1 MSAPQGDKIYD
12 EGQME
17 DIQRKYDLIIV
28 DSVNLAYRTFKQK
41 GETPL
46 QLSKKSIYRDS
57 VCKFID
63 TVTELEDKYLKRE
76 GQVYFLFDNYF
87 SKADLRT
94 TYMFADRR
102 KIEESYKATRKKN
115 TREFYNSINFLR
127 YYYLIGP
134 SRYHTLRVD
143 GLEADDLV
151 EPLMRKLGVKGSEI
165 KALMVTTDEDW
176 ARYLLPNVDWI
187 PDFSQGPENIRG
199 FEDRKGYYPTKKG
212 VILYKSIFGD
222 PSDNIKSLVPFNDS
236 TLKAFLE
243 ILGMIDN
250 QSSLEMLILESRDET
265 LRETNPILKVIS
277 QNEKA
282 FISNIQL
289 VSPIPCGMDIINQ
302 SLTSGRND
310 STLYHTV
317 RGAIGLDVSKEF
329 VFGNIKRSKA

>member
-1 MSAPQGDKIYD
+1 
-12 EGQME
+12 ME
-17 DIQRKYDLIIV
+17 EVQRKYDYILV

-63 TVTELEDKYLKRE
+63 TVSDLESKYLKNDGE
-76 GQVYFLFDNYF
+76 IYFLFDNYF

-134 SRYHTLRVD
+134 TKYHTLRID

-151 EPLMRKLGVKGSEI
+151 EPMLIKLGI
-165 KALMVTTDEDW
+165 KENDKTVLMITNDEDW
-176 ARYLLPNVDWI
+176 TRYLDTNIDWF
-187 PDFSQGPENIRG
+187 PDFARLPETIRE
-199 FEDRKGYYPTKKG
+199 FEERKGFHPTKNN
-212 VILYKSIFGD
+212 VIFYKSVFGD
-222 PSDNIKSLVPFNDS
+222 DSDNIKGLVHYKEKTFNDFLK
-236 TLKAFLE
+236 TLEYLD
-243 ILGMIDN
+243 DN
-250 QSSLEMLILESRDET
+250 TWSHLIITARDED
-265 LRETNPILKVIS
+265 LRENNSVLDAIY
-277 QNEKA
+277 QNEKG

-289 VSPIPCGMDIINQ
+289 VSPIPCGMDVINS
-302 SLTSGRND
+302 SLTTGRNAD
-310 STLYHTV
+310 TLYHTV

-329 VFGNIKRSKA
+329 VFGSMKRSKA

>member
-1 MSAPQGDKIYD
+1 
-12 EGQME
+12 ME
-17 DIQRKYDLIIV
+17 EVQRKYDYILV

-63 TVTELEDKYLKRE
+63 TVNELEGKYLKNDGE
-76 GQVYFLFDNYF
+76 IYFLFDNYF

-134 SRYHTLRVD
+134 AKYHTLRVD

-151 EPLMRKLGVKGSEI
+151 EPMLVKLGI
-165 KALMVTTDEDW
+165 KDSDKTVLMITTDEDW
-176 ARYLLPNVDWI
+176 TRYLDSNIDWF
-187 PDFSQGPENIRG
+187 PDFSQLPETIRG
-199 FEDRKGYYPTKKG
+199 FEDRKGFYPTKNN

-222 PSDNIKSLVPFNDS
+222 ESDNIKALISYNEESFKDFLK
-236 TLKAFLE
+236 TLEYLD
-243 ILGMIDN
+243 DN
-250 QSSLEMLILESRDET
+250 IWGHLIITARNEDF
-265 LRETNPILKVIS
+265 REGNSVLDAIY

-289 VSPIPCGMDIINQ
+289 VSPIPCGMDVINS
-302 SLTSGRND
+302 SLTTGRNAD
-310 STLYHTV
+310 TLYHTV

-329 VFGNIKRSKA
+329 VFGSMKRSKV